1 MKTEIKNKISMGLVE
16 LIKNNKNIN
25 ISELAKKAG
34 VNRSTI
40 YYDYNKNHEKDFP
53 KQFVTYILDDLYDSF
68 INKITTD
75 INNLLIINKNEKKMV
90 LNDKSLLNIM
100 DCLEKNPVGMLLT
113 VDKYYYMIS
122 QKLINHI
129 IICLKEE
136 LIANE
141 IKNKTTEIICLATS
155 LVSSIFQC
163 FVWKDDL
170 VKKTIASTLSNF
182 IIQI

>member
-1 MKTEIKNKISMGLVE
+1 
-16 LIKNNKNIN
+16 
-25 ISELAKKAG
+25 
-34 VNRSTI
+34 
-40 YYDYNKNHEKDFP
+40 
-53 KQFVTYILDDLYDSF
+53 
-68 INKITTD
+68 
-75 INNLLIINKNEKKMV
+75 MV